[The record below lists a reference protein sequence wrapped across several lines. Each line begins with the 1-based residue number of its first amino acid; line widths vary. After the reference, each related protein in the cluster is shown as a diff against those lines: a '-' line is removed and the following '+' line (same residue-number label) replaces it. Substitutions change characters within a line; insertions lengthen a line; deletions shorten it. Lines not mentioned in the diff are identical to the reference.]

1 MKRTRMVILAF
12 AFATLGLG
20 VFLWATSLRTP
31 GGPGGREENV
41 ADAPAGGRT
50 QATPTVPPGG
60 AEPVTVPDDPLV
72 MGVPESPDVPPDA
85 AHRGLKKIGE
95 RIREVVLADGSIG
108 DTEVPGVDFA
118 GLSQGQRRYF
128 VDQAVG
134 VTCGCGCN
142 QDLLECR
149 RDDLTCPISPAI
161 RDSLLAV
168 ARTR

>member
-1 MKRTRMVILAF
+1 MKRTRMIILAL

-20 VFLWATSLRTP
+20 VVLWSTSLRTP
-31 GGPGGREENV
+31 EAGREENV

-50 QATPTVPPGG
+50 QATPSLPGG
-60 AEPVTVPDDPLV
+60 DEPVTVPEDPLA

-95 RIREVVLADGSIG
+95 RIREVVLADGTIG
-108 DTEVPGVDFA
+108 DTEVPGVEFA

-134 VTCGCGCN
+134 ITCGCGCN

-149 RDDLTCPISPAI
+149 RDDLSCPVSPGI
-161 RDSLLAV
+161 RDSLLAA